1 MCGIFYSEWLRGGFK
16 RISMNYLHNLQKSFA
31 KICHRGPDNSRC
43 LVKNQRFI
51 GFHRLA
57 INDVSAGGDQPFSI
71 KGCHLVCNGEIYNHK
86 QLISKYNLQCTGD
99 SDCEVIIHLYH
110 FFNKNIISTLK
121 ELDGVFSLVLVD
133 DEKNVIHI
141 ARDPFGVRSLF
152 IGTSS
157 NYVSDVTVASEMKA
171 LDHCEMVQQ
180 FPAGV
185 VMTLIVE
192 KGVYG
197 NDDNDEFYAAYEP
210 YYTYLTIDHNKSVP
224 YDYNFGNA
232 MLEYDVNSQQM
243 LEARAVNSIRN
254 LFESAVC
261 KRLMSDRPV
270 GCLLSGGLDSS
281 IVTAL
286 VSRNHNQKVNTY
298 AVGLKESVD
307 LKWARRVAEYLGTS
321 HHEVC
326 LSETEF
332 LDAIEKTIYQIES
345 YDTTTVR
352 ASVGNFLIS
361 KYIYDNSND
370 VVIFCGDM
378 SDEIFG
384 SYRGFTKSPNVHE
397 FEKENIRMVRDVRFF
412 DLLRSD
418 KSISGAGL
426 EARVP
431 FADKTF
437 LECVMN
443 LPPWMKGFGEGSIY
457 QVEKHILRK
466 AFDDLLPHDVIW
478 RRKEAFSDG
487 VSGHERTWV
496 QIIKEYVENH
506 VSDQQFEHIK
516 SSCLHNPPYDKE
528 SCYYRMIFDK
538 YFIGKGRAET
548 IPYFWRHP
556 FCQGVLDPSARLLK
570 DIYSSELQGNPESTM
585 NLE

>member
-1 MCGIFYSEWLRGGFK
+1 
-16 RISMNYLHNLQKSFA
+16 
-31 KICHRGPDNSRC
+31 
-43 LVKNQRFI
+43 
-51 GFHRLA
+51 
-57 INDVSAGGDQPFSI
+57 
-71 KGCHLVCNGEIYNHK
+71 
-86 QLISKYNLQCTGD
+86 
-99 SDCEVIIHLYH
+99 
-110 FFNKNIISTLK
+110 
-121 ELDGVFSLVLVD
+121 
-133 DEKNVIHI
+133 
-141 ARDPFGVRSLF
+141 
-152 IGTSS
+152 
-157 NYVSDVTVASEMKA
+157 
-171 LDHCEMVQQ
+171 
-180 FPAGV
+180 
-185 VMTLIVE
+185 
-192 KGVYG
+192 
-197 NDDNDEFYAAYEP
+197 
-210 YYTYLTIDHNKSVP
+210 
-224 YDYNFGNA
+224 
-232 MLEYDVNSQQM
+232 
-243 LEARAVNSIRN
+243 
-254 LFESAVC
+254 
-261 KRLMSDRPV
+261 
-270 GCLLSGGLDSS
+270 
-281 IVTAL
+281 
-286 VSRNHNQKVNTY
+286 
-298 AVGLKESVD
+298 
-307 LKWARRVAEYLGTS
+307 
-321 HHEVC
+321 
-326 LSETEF
+326 
-332 LDAIEKTIYQIES
+332 
-345 YDTTTVR
+345 
-352 ASVGNFLIS
+352 
-361 KYIYDNSND
+361 
-370 VVIFCGDM
+370 
-378 SDEIFG
+378 
-384 SYRGFTKSPNVHE
+384 
-397 FEKENIRMVRDVRFF
+397 MVRDVRFF